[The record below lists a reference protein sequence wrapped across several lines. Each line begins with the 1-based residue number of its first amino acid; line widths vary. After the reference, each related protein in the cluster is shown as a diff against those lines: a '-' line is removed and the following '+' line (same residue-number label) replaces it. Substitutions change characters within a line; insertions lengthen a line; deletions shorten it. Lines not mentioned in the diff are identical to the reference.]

1 MGQFNNSFSEEIYNQ
16 SYRYLNETIE
26 DTQARVATDIASVE
40 DNKEYWADKFKYLLK
55 DFKFIPG
62 GRILSN
68 AGTGIAGTGLLN
80 CHVSGF
86 KGTSRDSMES
96 IMDELKR
103 QALILKSEGG
113 YGFCADVMRPKGAFI
128 AGIASESPG
137 AVEMLK
143 MWDTQSF
150 VITKGSGKKS
160 DNKKAKGKIRK
171 GKSPRM

>member
-1 MGQFNNSFSEEIYNQ
+1 MLNKNLLYN
-16 SYRYLNETIE
+16 
-26 DTQARVATDIASVE
+26 
-40 DNKEYWADKFKYLLK
+40 
-55 DFKFIPG
+55 FKFIPG

-68 AGTGIAGTGLLN
+68 AGTGIEGTGLLN

-86 KGTSRDSMES
+86 KGTSRDSMEG

-113 YGFCADVMRPKGAFI
+113 YGFCADTMRPRGAFI
-128 AGIASESPG
+128 AGIASEAPG

-171 GKSPRM
+171 GNTPRM

>member
-1 MGQFNNSFSEEIYNQ
+1 MQFNNSFSEEIYEQ

-26 DTQARVATDIASVE
+26 DSQFRVALATASCENDYEFWTDRF
-40 DNKEYWADKFKYLLK
+40 KELLNE
-55 DFKFIPG
+55 FKFVPG

-68 AGTGIAGTGLLN
+68 AGTGIKGTGLLN

-86 KGTSRDSMES
+86 KGENRDSMES

-128 AGIASESPG
+128 SGIASESPG
-137 AVEMLK
+137 SVEMLK

-160 DNKKAKGKIRK
+160 ENKKAKGKIR
-171 GKSPRM
+171 R